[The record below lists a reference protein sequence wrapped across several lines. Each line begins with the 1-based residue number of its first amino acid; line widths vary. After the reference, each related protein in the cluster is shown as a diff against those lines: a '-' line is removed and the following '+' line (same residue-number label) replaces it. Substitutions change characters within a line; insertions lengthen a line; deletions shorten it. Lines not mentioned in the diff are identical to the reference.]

1 MKRILR
7 ACASGGA
14 AVALA
19 LTVAGCGGT
28 VADPGTEQQGASG
41 EGVTVQSARGPV
53 TLPAPAKR
61 VVSLE
66 LTYTEELLAL
76 GVPPVGNADNDTY
89 NTWVSAPGTELPP
102 EVTDVGSRSEPS
114 LEQIKALQPDLI
126 VAPEDRVG
134 ANYEAL
140 QEIAPVVSLDYTAKP
155 QLETMKKN
163 FTELGKATGKQ
174 DKSTQV
180 LGQLDTK
187 IAETRTKL
195 EAAGKAGA
203 PYAIGQAPTAD
214 PSIRLLGDDSM
225 VAQVLNAAGLK
236 NTWQGQPDE
245 WGMTTVG
252 VEALTQIPDNATF
265 MYVAS
270 KKSDPFKGAIA
281 ANPVWQNLPFV
292 QQDRAKALDPG
303 TWFFGGPLSAMQL
316 LDETA
321 KAMQVR

>member
-1 MKRILR
+1 MRRILR

-28 VADPGTEQQGASG
+28 VADPGAEQQAAPG
-41 EGVTVQSARGPV
+41 EGITVQSARGPV
-53 TLPAPAKR
+53 TLPEPAKR

-66 LTYTEELLAL
+66 LAYTEELLAL

-89 NTWVSAPGTELPP
+89 NTWVSAPGAELPP
-102 EVTDVGSRSEPS
+102 EVTDVGTRSEPS
-114 LEQIKALQPDLI
+114 LEKIKTLQPDLI
-126 VAPEDRVG
+126 VAAEDRIG
-134 ANYEAL
+134 SNYEAL
-140 QEIAPVVSLDYTAKP
+140 REIAPVVSFDYTAKP
-155 QLETMKKN
+155 QFETMKKN

-174 DKSTQV
+174 DRADEV
-180 LGQLDTK
+180 LQQLDNK
-187 IAETRTKL
+187 IADTRTKF

-203 PYAIGQAPTAD
+203 PYAIAQAPTAD
-214 PSIRLLGDDSM
+214 PSIRLLGDDSL
-225 VAQVLNAAGLK
+225 VAQVLNAAGLR

-252 VEALTQIPDNATF
+252 VEALTQIPDAATF
-265 MYVAS
+265 LYTAS
-270 KKSDPFKGAIA
+270 EEADPFTGPIA